1 MTSKY
6 KRPGYAAAY
15 KRLRLS
21 QAANDNRNFH
31 WIAKGFLLLG
41 LSLLPILYFQILS
54 IIAVS
59 LK

>member
-21 QAANDNRNFH
+21 QDAHNNRNFK
-31 WIAKGFLLLG
+31 WIGKGILFAG